1 MLQPRDSLVGR
12 QVMGSNDPA
21 ADVSNV
27 PRLDDAPADDDRQV
41 RESLAAYFLI
51 LREWA
56 MKDVPSEGAPS
67 RKSER

>member
-1 MLQPRDSLVGR
+1 MLQPRYSFVGR
-12 QVMGSNDPA
+12 QVMGPSDPA
-21 ADVSNV
+21 ADVSNL
-27 PRLDDAPADDDRQV
+27 PRLDDAPADDDSQV

-67 RKSER
+67 RKRDR

>member
-12 QVMGSNDPA
+12 QVMGPNDPA

-27 PRLDDAPADDDRQV
+27 PRLDDAPEDDDRQV
-41 RESLAAYFLI
+41 RESLAAYFVI

-56 MKDVPSEGAPS
+56 MKEVSSEGAPS